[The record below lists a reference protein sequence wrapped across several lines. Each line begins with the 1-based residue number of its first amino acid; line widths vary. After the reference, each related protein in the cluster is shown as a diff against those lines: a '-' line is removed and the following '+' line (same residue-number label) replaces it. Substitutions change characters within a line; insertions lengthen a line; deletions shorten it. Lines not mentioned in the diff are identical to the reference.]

1 VPTFAEQC
9 YPTVNF
15 HLEMLLLAPAGLAPE
30 VAQRLSAAAA
40 AAMRSSEMRA
50 QLHAIGIEASSSGP
64 AEAAAL
70 IAHDTA
76 IYGELITKLG
86 LKPE

>member
-1 VPTFAEQC
+1 
-9 YPTVNF
+9 
-15 HLEMLLLAPAGLAPE
+15 MLLLAPAGLAPE
-30 VAQRLSAAAA
+30 IAQRLSAASA

-50 QLHAIGIEASSSGP
+50 QLHAIGIQANWGGA

-76 IYGELITKLG
+76 SYGELITKLG